1 MRRLKNIPDWIIHL
15 GIAYLFARIF
25 KIKEYRF
32 LLFGSILPDLS
43 WIGTEIFGKLFKI
56 DSTVSY
62 LYFSPFHTLF
72 IMLLFSGM
80 IAFITE
86 DPKKI
91 FGLIF
96 GGSIIHL
103 VLDILQK
110 GSVVFLF
117 YPLNLSVTSFGLFWE
132 DDLVG
137 YLLMLLSLIAL
148 IHAIFSQ
155 DKLPR
160 IKLHF
165 KKEAIALFFIIL
177 LIPYFTE
184 NLISDN
190 LIYSQFSKNPD
201 SYDGKKISI
210 GNRDITSINPVTI
223 DIMGKNFEIVTNEKL
238 KQGDL
243 ISIDGY
249 YTNQK
254 IYATSLHKQNAL
266 LKPIAS
272 ILGGIIFLII
282 LYRHNSN
289 KISEGVTY

>member
-32 LLFGSILPDLS
+32 LLFGSILPDIS
-43 WIGTEIFGKLFKI
+43 WIGTEIFSKLFTF
-56 DSTVSY
+56 DSTASY
-62 LYFSPFHTLF
+62 LYFSPFHTPF

-80 IAFITE
+80 ITIITE
-86 DPKKI
+86 NPKMI
-91 FGLIF
+91 FWLIF
-96 GGSIIHL
+96 GGSISHM

-117 YPLNLSVTSFGLFWE
+117 YPLNVSVTSFGLFWE
-132 DDLVG
+132 DDFIG
-137 YLLMLLSLIAL
+137 YLLMLMSVIAL
-148 IHAIFSQ
+148 IHAIFNR
-155 DKLPR
+155 DKLPM

-165 KKEAIALFFIIL
+165 KKEAVALLFIIL

-184 NLISDN
+184 DLVLDN

-201 SYDGKKISI
+201 GYEGKKISI
-210 GNRDITSINPVTI
+210 GNRYITSVNPVTI
-223 DIMGKNFEIVTNEKL
+223 EIMGKNFEIVTDEKL
-238 KQGDL
+238 EEGDL
-243 ISIDGY
+243 ISIEGY

-254 IYATSLHKQNAL
+254 VYVTSLHKQNAL

-272 ILGGIIFLII
+272 ILGGILFLII

-289 KISEGVTY
+289 KISGGVTY